1 MRLHPYTNRGQE
13 MNMGKGAK
21 SAFVCV
27 YLRHLP
33 TDSEWEKTSRAA
45 STSTDLSLN
54 VFLAEY
60 KQDDRYYDWG
70 DDPAFF
76 AAQEFMD
83 DVRRA
88 SWGVCRPNVRSC
100 IKPGDL
106 VIFFCG
112 KPCVCD
118 SKKWDYYYIG
128 FGTVKVRV
136 DDRWQIWKDDQ
147 FQDYRRFYNLL
158 VRPEGATII
167 HHKEVFYPYHK
178 DWQKRLGL
186 DSVELPETLD
196 QNVWAKSL
204 KVAPKRLP
212 AYILF
217 DEDVQRTHFN
227 LENPLH
233 VATYRDGDKWP
244 EVWNSDGLTPQLE
257 RVLFVEQ
264 GIARRLRTSPT
275 GSAHQFIHLTLD
287 DSDLNRLRGALL
299 KLSQIIAGGEG
310 HGI

>member
-1 MRLHPYTNRGQE
+1 VSIFDTCPRI
-13 MNMGKGAK
+13 
-21 SAFVCV
+21 V
-27 YLRHLP
+27 
-33 TDSEWEKTSRAA
+33 EWEKTSRAA
-45 STSTDLSLN
+45 STSTDLSLK

-136 DDRWQIWKDDQ
+136 DDRRQIWEDNR
-147 FQDYRRFYNLL
+147 FQPYRGFYNLL
-158 VRPEGATII
+158 VAPASQTPPANADDLLDGPDGSTYV
-167 HHKEVFYPYHK
+167 HKETFHPYHK
-178 DWQKRLGL
+178 NWRRRLC
-186 DSVELPETLD
+186 
-196 QNVWAKSL
+196 
-204 KVAPKRLP
+204 
-212 AYILF
+212 AYIIF
-217 DEDVQRTHFN
+217 DENEQRTHFN

-233 VATYRDGDKWP
+233 VATYRDGDKLP
-244 EVWNSDGLTPQLE
+244 EVWNSNGLTRQLK

-264 GIARRLRTSPT
+264 GIARGLRHSPT